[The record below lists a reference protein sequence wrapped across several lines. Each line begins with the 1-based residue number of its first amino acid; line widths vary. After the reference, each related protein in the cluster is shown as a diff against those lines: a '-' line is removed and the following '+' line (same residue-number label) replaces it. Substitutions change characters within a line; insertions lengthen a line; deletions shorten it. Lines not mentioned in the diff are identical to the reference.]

1 MIDRPIGSEHQR
13 DFDQSEG
20 SACSSE
26 ASCQLSAE
34 KCGIIYK
41 TGVLVHCNTIQ
52 EEEEE
57 EEKEEEDGDDVEGSP
72 WLNLVIGGA
81 SGVGWG
87 EGILVNWDCF
97 FNTIHVDSQV
107 QMVFSK

>member
-1 MIDRPIGSEHQR
+1 M
-13 DFDQSEG
+13 
-20 SACSSE
+20 
-26 ASCQLSAE
+26 
-34 KCGIIYK
+34 
-41 TGVLVHCNTIQ
+41 LVHCNKIQ

-87 EGILVNWDCF
+87 EGILVNWDYFLTLFMLAVKCRWYLA
-97 FNTIHVDSQV
+97 NEVRSV
-107 QMVFSK
+107 SKQCACNYQLKVVSFWE